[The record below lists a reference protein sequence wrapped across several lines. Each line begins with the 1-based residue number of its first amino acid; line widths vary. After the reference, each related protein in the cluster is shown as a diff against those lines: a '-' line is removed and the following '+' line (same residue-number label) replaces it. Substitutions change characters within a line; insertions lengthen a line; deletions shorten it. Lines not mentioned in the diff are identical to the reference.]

1 MSNLANRFSI
11 EVVNK
16 RPEIIDGLPF
26 YTGEITI
33 GDYKETFQMSI
44 NSWSLEDYKQQ
55 WGEGLARIKTHDK
68 SCLVDYIHDIKI
80 DPMIEMWVLF
90 KVEDMVYV
98 QQHMLSKKILEYR
111 NSPLDIEAF
120 SKENCYEFVRDRK
133 VNKKGLAVSASGNRI
148 YDEWKVSLSAFDQY

>member
-26 YTGEITI
+26 YTGEITM

-55 WGEGLARIKTHDK
+55 WGEGLARIKMHDK
-68 SCLVDYIHDIKI
+68 SCLVVYI
-80 DPMIEMWVLF
+80 
-90 KVEDMVYV
+90 

-111 NSPLDIEAF
+111 NSRLDIETF